1 MAIRY
6 KIDILAELK
15 KIGYSS
21 TRIREEKLIG
31 QSYLQ
36 QLRHGE
42 LVSWKTLDTIC
53 SLLECQ
59 PADLIE
65 YVKDEEQGVQL
76 NTTFPER
83 FFWLTK
89 CQKSTEK
96 WAVFVQVI
104 PHTLSRTQ
112 GGVFRAENF
121 FNGVCRFGVALSILE
136 WDFYFESRFLH
147 SCAEFMCF

>member
-15 KIGYSS
+15 KKGYSS

-36 QLRHGE
+36 QLRRGE

-59 PADLIE
+59 PGDLVEFVREAD
-65 YVKDEEQGVQL
+65 VS
-76 NTTFPER
+76 ER
-83 FFWLTK
+83 
-89 CQKSTEK
+89 
-96 WAVFVQVI
+96 
-104 PHTLSRTQ
+104 
-112 GGVFRAENF
+112 G
-121 FNGVCRFGVALSILE
+121 
-136 WDFYFESRFLH
+136 
-147 SCAEFMCF
+147 